1 MFNFL
6 KFKMKDFE
14 FVDLDVVPYFKEIP
28 KYVENFQTEFTIH

>member
-14 FVDLDVVPYFKEIP
+14 FVDLDIVPYFKEIP
-28 KYVENFQTEFTIH
+28 KYVEHFQTEFTIH